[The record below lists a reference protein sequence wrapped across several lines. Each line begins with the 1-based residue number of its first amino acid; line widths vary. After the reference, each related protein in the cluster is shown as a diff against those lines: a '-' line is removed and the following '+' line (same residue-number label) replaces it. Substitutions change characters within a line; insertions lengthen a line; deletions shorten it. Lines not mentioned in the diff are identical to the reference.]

1 MANKCA
7 ATYWH
12 MSVPN
17 LLAHECAAT
26 IVARRA
32 ADIHNVL
39 AHQAWHN
46 ARILNDIKAF
56 ASATVIKKGVKITMK
71 STLNFVVDV
80 N

>member
-7 ATYWH
+7 T
-12 MSVPN
+12 
-17 LLAHECAAT
+17 T

-56 ASATVIKKGVKITMK
+56 AGATVIKKGMKIAMK

-80 N
+80 NCSAGA